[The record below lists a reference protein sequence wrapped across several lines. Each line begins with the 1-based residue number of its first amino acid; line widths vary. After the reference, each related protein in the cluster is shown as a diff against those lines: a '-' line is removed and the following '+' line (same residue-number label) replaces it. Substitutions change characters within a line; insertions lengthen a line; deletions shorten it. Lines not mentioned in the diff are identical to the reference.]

1 MMIVISHNENIQSNK
16 NHKNHTNHADD
27 TLQKNREKIVLQHD
41 KDNDE
46 IDDQSAIITRIV
58 TIVILFLTLNLLFK
72 S

>member
-1 MMIVISHNENIQSNK
+1 MIVISHNENIQSNK

-46 IDDQSAIITRIV
+46 IDD
-58 TIVILFLTLNLLFK
+58 
-72 S
+72 